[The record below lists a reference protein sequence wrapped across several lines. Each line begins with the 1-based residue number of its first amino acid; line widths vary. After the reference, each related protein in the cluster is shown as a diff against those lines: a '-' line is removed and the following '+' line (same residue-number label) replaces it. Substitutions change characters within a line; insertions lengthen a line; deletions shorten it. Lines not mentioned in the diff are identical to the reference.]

1 MSFFHKSLTVIK
13 LPDQNLLNANENEK
27 EKEAKPPPKPTAKA
41 SFFVGNSNSSLS
53 KTQDIVVKPEPL
65 GEYYESRKKLI
76 FGKVNILEEQS
87 FLSQFL
93 LKSQKK
99 INKEHNQLITRAFFF
114 DVPQKVYD
122 FCLDVK
128 ENISNFCFI
137 IHLYLKLNRED
148 KALEIFL
155 LMCKENKDK
164 LEFMYTKLNLY
175 CKKSSS
181 AMKAYTPP
189 IAKMI
194 SNLLSCLIK
203 FSIKFCKTK
212 LQNYFFCL
220 YLKSIFS
227 LNFREIKPGLDYK
240 NELSNNRLFIYTS
253 LLFDSSIF
261 HFYNYWS
268 PEIIIKL
275 LQHCLEIYK
284 DNQRE
289 KNGYELVLM
298 MKSNFNCGFFYFID
312 NKYKESTN
320 CLNAAKEL
328 ISDIVQYNL
337 NSKEDEKEFL
347 NDLGGY
353 SFLSEEKN
361 TLFCL
366 KFANKRISK
375 LHDKSL
381 NLNLSKYIKDLN
393 NQGKKA
399 SSVVLG
405 SKKNE
410 LQLPLL
416 LEQIKRK
423 INLEIDLL
431 LCQIEM
437 NKKNYKAAYNLI
449 NTVINSNMIK
459 DDFQSGL
466 NSRKKRLGV
475 NKNFRSLKTY
485 QNIRVKPKISE
496 INNGIKTDLSEKEF
510 NLIFSLLEKIEKALS
525 SESLED
531 KAFIFKK
538 RTLIFPN
545 EKVPLSN
552 YSHFKELEKF
562 FIFIC
567 SLSLFQLKIL
577 NESQPEYS
585 EKRDDLPIIFTTS
598 FRDSLTNSQRMDLDE
613 LETMSLSRYIILVDS
628 KKDISPENLD
638 YKYMKYKVKTHLE
651 NEEEEIF
658 ELQLSF
664 EEEKNFINNNK
675 IYSKRGR
682 NYCTRNIN
690 NNKGIFSSS
699 SNINNSTTVRKT
711 ITTVS
716 VGKSSSYRR
725 TLKFNEENDYFEIL
739 EKMIRSIRDKKN
751 EKFMSKNRKLIFEY
765 LSGLNLKDKK
775 FLIDNPKLLQKMMDD
790 LANKIARKKQKKL
803 LEEKKIIN
811 ENFKNDAS
819 YSFSFEMS
827 QKSQNA
833 GDK

>member
-13 LPDQNLLNANENEK
+13 LPDQNLLNANENEE

-41 SFFVGNSNSSLS
+41 SVFVGNSNSSLS

-122 FCLDVK
+122 FCLNVK

-240 NELSNNRLFIYTS
+240 NELPNNRLFIYTS

-261 HFYNYWS
+261 HFYNYCS

-531 KAFIFKK
+531 KAFILKK

-716 VGKSSSYRR
+716 VGKRSSYRR

-790 LANKIARKKQKKL
+790 LANKIARKKKKKL

-833 GDK
+833 VDK

>member
-13 LPDQNLLNANENEK
+13 LPDQNLLNANENEE

-41 SFFVGNSNSSLS
+41 SVFVGNSNSSLS

-261 HFYNYWS
+261 HFYNYCS

-353 SFLSEEKN
+353 SILSEEKN

-531 KAFIFKK
+531 KAFILKK

-751 EKFMSKNRKLIFEY
+751 EKFMSKNF
-765 LSGLNLKDKK
+765 
-775 FLIDNPKLLQKMMDD
+775 
-790 LANKIARKKQKKL
+790 
-803 LEEKKIIN
+803 
-811 ENFKNDAS
+811 
-819 YSFSFEMS
+819 
-827 QKSQNA
+827 
-833 GDK
+833 

>member
-13 LPDQNLLNANENEK
+13 LPDQNLLNANENEE

-41 SFFVGNSNSSLS
+41 SVFVGNSNSSLS

-261 HFYNYWS
+261 HFYNYCS

-353 SFLSEEKN
+353 SILSEEKN

-803 LEEKKIIN
+803 LEDKKIIN

-833 GDK
+833 VDK

>member
-41 SFFVGNSNSSLS
+41 SVFVGNSNSSLS

-122 FCLDVK
+122 FCLNVK

-261 HFYNYWS
+261 HFYNYCS

-545 EKVPLSN
+545 EKVPLSS

-716 VGKSSSYRR
+716 VGKRSSYRR

-751 EKFMSKNRKLIFEY
+751 ENFMSKNRKLIFEY

-833 GDK
+833 VDK

>member
-1 MSFFHKSLTVIK
+1 M
-13 LPDQNLLNANENEK
+13 
-27 EKEAKPPPKPTAKA
+27 
-41 SFFVGNSNSSLS
+41 
-53 KTQDIVVKPEPL
+53 
-65 GEYYESRKKLI
+65 
-76 FGKVNILEEQS
+76 
-87 FLSQFL
+87 
-93 LKSQKK
+93 
-99 INKEHNQLITRAFFF
+99 
-114 DVPQKVYD
+114 
-122 FCLDVK
+122 
-128 ENISNFCFI
+128 
-137 IHLYLKLNRED
+137 KLNRED

-353 SFLSEEKN
+353 SILSEEKN

-545 EKVPLSN
+545 EKVPLSS

-833 GDK
+833 VDK

>member
-53 KTQDIVVKPEPL
+53 KTQDIVIKPEPL

-99 INKEHNQLITRAFFF
+99 INKEHNQLIKRAFFF

-122 FCLDVK
+122 FCLNVK

-261 HFYNYWS
+261 HFYNYCS

-449 NTVINSNMIK
+449 NSVINSNMIK

-545 EKVPLSN
+545 EKVPLSS

-716 VGKSSSYRR
+716 VGKRSSYRR

-751 EKFMSKNRKLIFEY
+751 ENFMSKNRKLIFEY

-803 LEEKKIIN
+803 LEDKKIIN

-833 GDK
+833 LEK

>member
-41 SFFVGNSNSSLS
+41 SVFVGNSNSSLS

-99 INKEHNQLITRAFFF
+99 INKEHNQLIKRAFFF

-122 FCLDVK
+122 FCLNVK

-261 HFYNYWS
+261 HFYNYCS

-531 KAFIFKK
+531 KAFILKK

-716 VGKSSSYRR
+716 VGKRSSYRR

-751 EKFMSKNRKLIFEY
+751 ENFMSKNRKLIFEY

-803 LEEKKIIN
+803 LEDKKIIN

-833 GDK
+833 LDK

>member
-1 MSFFHKSLTVIK
+1 M
-13 LPDQNLLNANENEK
+13 
-27 EKEAKPPPKPTAKA
+27 
-41 SFFVGNSNSSLS
+41 
-53 KTQDIVVKPEPL
+53 
-65 GEYYESRKKLI
+65 
-76 FGKVNILEEQS
+76 
-87 FLSQFL
+87 
-93 LKSQKK
+93 
-99 INKEHNQLITRAFFF
+99 
-114 DVPQKVYD
+114 
-122 FCLDVK
+122 
-128 ENISNFCFI
+128 
-137 IHLYLKLNRED
+137 
-148 KALEIFL
+148 
-155 LMCKENKDK
+155 
-164 LEFMYTKLNLY
+164 
-175 CKKSSS
+175 
-181 AMKAYTPP
+181 
-189 IAKMI
+189 
-194 SNLLSCLIK
+194 
-203 FSIKFCKTK
+203 
-212 LQNYFFCL
+212 NYQ
-220 YLKSIFS
+220 I
-227 LNFREIKPGLDYK
+227 
-240 NELSNNRLFIYTS
+240 
-253 LLFDSSIF
+253 
-261 HFYNYWS
+261 
-268 PEIIIKL
+268 
-275 LQHCLEIYK
+275 EIYK
-284 DNQRE
+284 DKKKK

-298 MKSNFNCGFFYFID
+298 MKSNFNCGLFYFIN

-353 SFLSEEKN
+353 SILSEEKN

-437 NKKNYKAAYNLI
+437 NKMNYKAAYNLI

-475 NKNFRSLKTY
+475 NKNFKSLKTY

-716 VGKSSSYRR
+716 VGKRSSYRR

-751 EKFMSKNRKLIFEY
+751 ENFMSKNRKLIFEY

-833 GDK
+833 VDK

>member
-13 LPDQNLLNANENEK
+13 IPDQNLLNANENEK

-122 FCLDVK
+122 FCLNVK

-261 HFYNYWS
+261 HFYNYCS

-353 SFLSEEKN
+353 SILSEEKN

-531 KAFIFKK
+531 KAFILKK

-716 VGKSSSYRR
+716 VGKRSSYRR

-833 GDK
+833 LDK

>member
-27 EKEAKPPPKPTAKA
+27 EKEAEPPPKPTAKA
-41 SFFVGNSNSSLS
+41 SVFVGNSNSSLS
-53 KTQDIVVKPEPL
+53 KTQDIVIKPEPL

-122 FCLDVK
+122 FCLNVK

-261 HFYNYWS
+261 HFYNYCS

-531 KAFIFKK
+531 KAFILKK

-716 VGKSSSYRR
+716 VGKRSSYRR

-751 EKFMSKNRKLIFEY
+751 ENFMSKNRKLIFEY

-790 LANKIARKKQKKL
+790 LANKIARNKQKRL
-803 LEEKKIIN
+803 LEDKKIIN

-833 GDK
+833 LDK

>member
-13 LPDQNLLNANENEK
+13 LPDQNLLNANENEE

-261 HFYNYWS
+261 HFYNYCS

-298 MKSNFNCGFFYFID
+298 MKSNFNCGLFYFID

-353 SFLSEEKN
+353 SILSEEKN

-405 SKKNE
+405 SKKIE

-545 EKVPLSN
+545 EKVPLSS

-716 VGKSSSYRR
+716 VGKRSSYRR

-751 EKFMSKNRKLIFEY
+751 ENFMSKNRKLIFEY
-765 LSGLNLKDKK
+765 LSELNLKDKK

-833 GDK
+833 VDK

>member
-99 INKEHNQLITRAFFF
+99 INKEHNQLIKHSFFF

-320 CLNAAKEL
+320 CLNVAKEL

-545 EKVPLSN
+545 EKVPLSS

-833 GDK
+833 VDK

>member
-41 SFFVGNSNSSLS
+41 SVFVGNSNSSLS

-99 INKEHNQLITRAFFF
+99 INKEHNQLIKRAFFF

-122 FCLDVK
+122 FCLNVK

-261 HFYNYWS
+261 HFYNYCS

-289 KNGYELVLM
+289 KTGYELVLM
-298 MKSNFNCGFFYFID
+298 MKSNFNCGLFYFID

-449 NTVINSNMIK
+449 NSVINSNMIK

-531 KAFIFKK
+531 KAFILKK

-690 NNKGIFSSS
+690 NNKDIFSSS
-699 SNINNSTTVRKT
+699 SNINNESTVRKT

-716 VGKSSSYRR
+716 VGKRSIYRR

-751 EKFMSKNRKLIFEY
+751 ENFMSKNRKLIFEY

-803 LEEKKIIN
+803 LEDKKIIN

-833 GDK
+833 LDK

>member
-41 SFFVGNSNSSLS
+41 SVFVGNSNSSLS

-261 HFYNYWS
+261 HFYNYCS

-353 SFLSEEKN
+353 SILSEEKN

-545 EKVPLSN
+545 EKVPLSS

-638 YKYMKYKVKTHLE
+638 YKYMKYKVKTHSE

-716 VGKSSSYRR
+716 VGKRSSYRR

-833 GDK
+833 LDK

>member
-41 SFFVGNSNSSLS
+41 SVFVGNSNSSLS

-122 FCLDVK
+122 FCLNVK

-261 HFYNYWS
+261 HFYNYCS

-405 SKKNE
+405 SKKYE

-531 KAFIFKK
+531 KAFILKK

-658 ELQLSF
+658 ELQLIF

-716 VGKSSSYRR
+716 VGKRSSYRR
-725 TLKFNEENDYFEIL
+725 TLKFNEENNYFEIL

-790 LANKIARKKQKKL
+790 LANKIARKKKKKL
-803 LEEKKIIN
+803 LEDKKIIN

-833 GDK
+833 LDK

>member
-699 SNINNSTTVRKT
+699 SNINNESTVRKT

-716 VGKSSSYRR
+716 VGKRSSYRR

-751 EKFMSKNRKLIFEY
+751 ENFMSKNRKLIFEY